1 MRGKESYGRAKILGA
16 LKKTAYDN
24 TAIVK
29 DAYLFSLFLTDFMCS
44 TFPFVESLGRE
55 NRPGDFFVPMFRAMF
70 SPLFYALFHPL
81 FYAVLFLWFY
91 LMFHPLFYAVLCPLQ
106 QYGIISPYASQ
117 SAQISSYPS
126 FLPQILNSKYCIELD
141 KKRRSNVQDTVD
153 FAPQSPLFSLP
164 QSVQTKKCTSSHIQI
179 PNVGPK
185 EQSQSRYQVRRII
198 ILNIMIPSLV
208 VIVPLIDHIPPPG
221 LPIVYS

>member
-1 MRGKESYGRAKILGA
+1 MLGEESYGWAKILEA
-16 LKKTAYDN
+16 FKKSAYDKI
-24 TAIVK
+24 AIVK
-29 DAYLFSLFLTDFMCS
+29 DAYLFSLFLPTSCVPH
-44 TFPFVESLGRE
+44 PFVESLGRE

-70 SPLFYALFHPL
+70 SPWFNP
-81 FYAVLFLWFY
+81 VLYLWFY